1 MHYIVEEVRNNFDG
15 SSRERTISFT
25 DEQSAVE
32 YVQAMLDYDVVDD
45 VDLYQM
51 DRWGFTHYYGDD
63 QY

>member
-15 SSRERTISFT
+15 SSQGRTISFT

-32 YVQAMLDYDVVDD
+32 YAQALLDYDVVDD
-45 VDLYQM
+45 VDMYEV
-51 DRWGFTHYYGDD
+51 DPWGFTHYYGDD